1 MTQTRD
7 ENHTTDNIPIH
18 QKIQS
23 GTAIIQYIYSNYVT
37 SMPKYIINN
46 LKYSS
51 KNKWRWN
58 ASSQKEIMRLDK
70 NASISL
76 QVIKYKPIPL
86 SSLETVT
93 HWSARV

>member
-7 ENHTTDNIPIH
+7 KNHTTDNIPIH

-51 KNKWRWN
+51 KNK
-58 ASSQKEIMRLDK
+58 
-70 NASISL
+70 
-76 QVIKYKPIPL
+76 
-86 SSLETVT
+86 
-93 HWSARV
+93 